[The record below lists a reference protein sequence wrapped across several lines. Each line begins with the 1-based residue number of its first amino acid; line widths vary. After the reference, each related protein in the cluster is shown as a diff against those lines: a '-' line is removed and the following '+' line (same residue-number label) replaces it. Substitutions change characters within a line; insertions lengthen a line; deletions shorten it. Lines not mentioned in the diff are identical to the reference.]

1 MSGNAIKR
9 ILQKDIKSLQ
19 KNNLNEHGIYIEFNE
34 ENMLEAVAM
43 IIAPEDSVYKNGIL
57 YFKIDFPTN
66 YPFSPP
72 KVSYISRGS
81 IRIHP
86 NLYTGSAKD
95 NYLGKVCISILGTW
109 SGPQWTTIMDISS
122 VLLSIQSLLDNNP
135 LDNEPGYA
143 DKHSEIHEKYKE
155 CVAYETFRTL
165 IIKNIFDIP
174 EPYQCFQDII
184 QQHVIKH
191 KDSMI
196 DSLNT
201 YINESKY
208 VDKALYIPVYRIH
221 LTLHYNE
228 LKSVF
233 IYKFDL

>member
-1 MSGNAIKR
+1 MSGTAIKR

-19 KNNLNEHGIYIEFNE
+19 KNNLSEHGIYIEFNE

-95 NYLGKVCISILGTW
+95 NYLGKVCLSILGTW

-143 DKHSEIHEKYKE
+143 GKHSEIHEKYKE

-221 LTLHYNE
+221 ISLHYNE

-233 IYKFDL
+233 ISKI